1 MNKLLLAVTICT
13 FGTAYAQSGTTA
25 KPATPPSGGTAAA
38 GAPPAMEMPK
48 PGPEQDALKPFV
60 HNGSYTG
67 THMGPDGKESPEKG
81 KQTCKWLPGNMWA
94 SCDIE
99 MTMGTG
105 KTAMKWNG
113 HLVMGYDNMAKG
125 YRAVMTDSMG
135 MMGRMKGTLDGKK
148 MVWESM
154 DEMKNAPPGH
164 AVQGARHR
172 RRHRSEGGEDDVRG
186 HDGRQVDA
194 DRRGLVQAERR
205 QVALHFRT
213 LRRAPTFRS
222 AARSSRPPLPL
233 APCRRP

>member
-1 MNKLLLAVTICT
+1 MNKLLLAVSLLS
-13 FGTAYAQSGTTA
+13 FGTAYAQSGTAA

-48 PGPEQDALKPFV
+48 PGPDQDALKPFV

-67 THMGPDGKESPEKG
+67 THMMEGKEMPEKG

-99 MTMGTG
+99 MTSGTG

-113 HLVMGYDNMAKG
+113 HLVFGYDTMAKG

-135 MMGRMKGTLDGKK
+135 TMGRMKGTLDGKK

-154 DEMKNAPPGH
+154 DEVKVPNMPSKERVTDDATDPK
-164 AVQGARHR
+164 AEKMTF
-172 RRHRSEGGEDDVRG
+172 EGMMGG
-186 HDGRQVDA
+186 KWTPMGS
-194 DRRGLVQAERR
+194 G
-205 QVALHFRT
+205 
-213 LRRAPTFRS
+213 TFKTS
-222 AARSSRPPLPL
+222 GGK
-233 APCRRP
+233 